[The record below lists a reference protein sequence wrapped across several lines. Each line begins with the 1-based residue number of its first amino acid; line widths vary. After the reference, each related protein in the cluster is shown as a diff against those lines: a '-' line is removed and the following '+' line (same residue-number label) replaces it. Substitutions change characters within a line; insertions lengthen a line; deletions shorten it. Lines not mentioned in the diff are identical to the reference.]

1 MTPQLWVFAGPNGAG
16 KSTLARR
23 YACGRIEVVSPDDI
37 AREIARGRGGDP
49 SMAARAGRLAIER
62 RQALRDAHQSFG
74 IETTLAGC
82 SERAFMAETRNH
94 GFKVNLVFVGIGSI
108 IQSRSR
114 VAERVKRGG
123 HPVLAA
129 DLERRFARSMAHLP
143 DAMRIAQRS
152 LVFDNSGKRCRLI
165 LSRENDHTKLVSRSL
180 PHWARAAIPVALRQ
194 SPAEETLD
202 DAYGDTGS
210 QSDPFDGGPPE
221 R

>member
-23 YACGRIEVVSPDDI
+23 HACERIEVVSPDDI

-49 SMAARAGRLAIER
+49 SVAGRACRLAIER

-82 SERAFMAETRNH
+82 SERAFMAETRDH

-123 HPVLAA
+123 IRFPPPISSAVLHAA
-129 DLERRFARSMAHLP
+129 WSTCQTPCGSLSGAWCLTIAAS
-143 DAMRIAQRS
+143 DA
-152 LVFDNSGKRCRLI
+152 G
-165 LSRENDHTKLVSRSL
+165 
-180 PHWARAAIPVALRQ
+180 
-194 SPAEETLD
+194 
-202 DAYGDTGS
+202 
-210 QSDPFDGGPPE
+210 
-221 R
+221 